1 MGLPNHVQE
10 KRNDLVEQVI
20 ADIKAG
26 KPFFWDCEHYGK
38 PSHNIAKDSPYRGL
52 NRMRLIIASREKGF
66 TDSRW
71 GTYRQAKEKGW
82 QVKKGEKGTHIEW
95 WTFSQTVKEQDQ
107 QTGEE
112 IQRDQKLDR
121 PMVKNYVVFNAQQ
134 MEGVPEEHPITI
146 DESQRNEYMEN
157 MLKNSE
163 AKIFFDESYRNYYSP
178 DKDEIHVLPRE
189 KFKNLDA
196 FYATCAHEIAHSTG
210 HKSRLDRDLMG
221 GANKEEYAKE
231 ELRAE
236 LTSMFIAQDW
246 GINLDESHYQSHEAY
261 LQSWAKVLE
270 DDPNELYRAAAK
282 AQEMADYIEK
292 NMLLKGLELPK
303 AAEQTQ
309 EAVQE
314 QAAAPV
320 LAVAEEKAK
329 LKVTEKKTSKTATKR
344 RTSKRKVEVKTSQKG
359 KSASMER

>member
-10 KRNDLVEQVI
+10 KRNELVEQVV
-20 ADIKAG
+20 ADIKEG

-38 PSHNIAKDSPYRGL
+38 PSHNIVKGSPYRGL
-52 NRMRLIIASREKGF
+52 NRMRLLIAGREKGF

-71 GTYRQAKEKGW
+71 GTYRQAQEKGW

-95 WTFSQTVKEQDQ
+95 WTFSQTVKETDQ
-107 QTGEE
+107 RTGEE
-112 IQRDQKLDR
+112 TEREARLDR

-163 AKIFFDESYRNYYSP
+163 AKIFFDEAYRNYYSP
-178 DKDEIHVLPRE
+178 TKDEIHVLPRE
-189 KFKNLDA
+189 KFKTLDA
-196 FYATCAHEIAHSTG
+196 FYATCVHEIAHSTG
-210 HKSRLDRDLMG
+210 HESRLNRNLQD
-221 GANKEEYAKE
+221 GANNQEEYAKE

-246 GINLDESHYQSHEAY
+246 GLTFDESHYQSHEAY

-270 DDPNELYRAAAK
+270 SDPNELYRAAAK

-309 EAVQE
+309 EAEQE
-314 QAAAPV
+314 QSAAPV
-320 LAVAEEKAK
+320 MAVAEGKAVEPEKAP
-329 LKVTEKKTSKTATKR
+329 KTAAKR
-344 RTSKRKVEVKTSQKG
+344 RSAKYKVNVKAPK
-359 KSASMER
+359 KDKAASMGR